1 MEFELDELQIDEDAN
16 KRARMRQLAS
26 EIATLRAQL
35 NVPAAIRNTIG
46 GAAIGAGMG
55 LGAIGT
61 LALGIIGYNMGSG
74 KSLTDEQKAKIQAK
88 LQAKA
93 QELLRLQRDE
103 EIEDST
109 STGIMSSR
117 DLKDYRYDNY
127 DFDGKWLDLVGKPAK
142 KFHMMVYGRP
152 KQGKSYF
159 CFDLAQY
166 LSNFGKVLYIAAE
179 EGFSATLQ
187 KKLEDMGG
195 DNDNLD
201 FANFRD
207 YDTIKNA
214 LPGHDYRFVVI
225 DSVNYIRIEPEQIE
239 ELKADNP
246 RMALITVQQATK
258 DGKFR
263 GSQQFAHN
271 CDIIIE
277 VIQGVAHSTG
287 RFAPP
292 SEMAIFVAPEV
303 KQQKGKA
310 PAVKPVQQIDLFAE
324 DSNEDY

>member
-1 MEFELDELQIDEDAN
+1 MEFELDELQIDEDAT

-277 VIQGVAHSTG
+277 VIQGVVHSTG

-292 SEMAIFVAPEV
+292 SEMAIFVAPEKTNKPGKV
-303 KQQKGKA
+303 FKA
-310 PAVKPVQQIDLFAE
+310 PVEQLDIFADQE
-324 DSNEDY
+324 DSDF

>member
-1 MEFELDELQIDEDAN
+1 MEFELDELQIDEDAT

-292 SEMAIFVAPEV
+292 SEMAIFVAPEKTNKPGKV
-303 KQQKGKA
+303 SKA
-310 PAVKPVQQIDLFAE
+310 PVEQLDIFADQE
-324 DSNEDY
+324 DSDF

>member
-1 MEFELDELQIDEDAN
+1 MDFEIDDIQIDEDAT

-127 DFDGKWLDLVGKPAK
+127 DFDGKWLDLIGKPAK

-292 SEMAIFVAPEV
+292 SEMAIFVAPEKTNKPGKV
-303 KQQKGKA
+303 KA
-310 PAVKPVQQIDLFAE
+310 PVEQLDIFADQE
-324 DSNEDY
+324 DSDF